1 MMFDDD
7 LSGDASADRLAAL
20 RAMTP
25 AQIAGVLAAQPEVAA
40 AMAGKGLLLSAL
52 PRLPQ
57 DGRLTRLHLAAVLG
71 HPATVRIALQGI
83 GPAALR
89 LLMVCWVHD
98 GQLTEDDVIAEA
110 PTLDAPARAHARA
123 ELAERLLIDPGR
135 GYITP
140 RPGVLEQVPV
150 PGRSMRELID
160 NNMVTSEMLL
170 QRLTGLGVT
179 QPPSRKLERLR
190 LLMDIVGDREVL
202 AGLVGAMGR
211 AEAALLRRLSPDPQP
226 VELFG
231 ANPYLLEQL
240 RHQSRYERFAVT
252 TSRMSPDTLA
262 LHHLEALGLV
272 GVGPEHTCWVWLEA
286 WIALT
291 GRVFPTWPAPAVADL
306 APVMSGPAEHP
317 PVVGQLLAVVDQ
329 VRAEPIAGLK
339 TGGIGVKA
347 VRDLAKRL
355 ALPPRTVEVLVGLA
369 RRLHLV
375 DERTELVG
383 RGRAASWNYTY
394 VASPAAAAWA
404 ERPVLDR
411 WALVIDGW
419 MHARDLFDHRSVYT
433 ALNRRQVVADLL
445 ALPEGMGI
453 VERTAVDW
461 FGRKHVVAAHVDI
474 AELLSDLRLLGLV
487 PATGPFGLTNLARML
502 LVDPAAAHH
511 LLPDSVEHFVVQPDH
526 SVVAPPNL
534 DANVL
539 ARLERLAVL
548 HSSGSAKVYRL
559 DETRIGLDLAA
570 GETADAICAF
580 LAEHSS
586 VPVAPA
592 VDQFVRDVERRRG
605 GLTVSAAT
613 TVLTA
618 HDTLG
623 LAEAIKVKAARLT
636 LIAPTV
642 AVSDLPPAKV
652 LAALRAKGLAPRA
665 VTPAAPGAP
674 SASAVQAMSG
684 AQVTVAAVEPVPVV
698 IHPGPA
704 QLLAKVAL
712 S

>member
-1 MMFDDD
+1 M
-7 LSGDASADRLAAL
+7 G
-20 RAMTP
+20 
-25 AQIAGVLAAQPEVAA
+25 
-40 AMAGKGLLLSAL
+40 
-52 PRLPQ
+52 
-57 DGRLTRLHLAAVLG
+57 
-71 HPATVRIALQGI
+71 
-83 GPAALR
+83 
-89 LLMVCWVHD
+89 
-98 GQLTEDDVIAEA
+98 A
-110 PTLDAPARAHARA
+110 P
-123 ELAERLLIDPGR
+123 
-135 GYITP
+135 
-140 RPGVLEQVPV
+140 
-150 PGRSMRELID
+150 
-160 NNMVTSEMLL
+160 
-170 QRLTGLGVT
+170 
-179 QPPSRKLERLR
+179 
-190 LLMDIVGDREVL
+190 
-202 AGLVGAMGR
+202 
-211 AEAALLRRLSPDPQP
+211 EAALLRRLSPDPLPLEQ
-226 VELFG
+226 FG
-231 ANPYLLEQL
+231 TNYYLLDQL

-262 LHHLEALGLV
+262 MHHLEALGLI
-272 GVGPEHTCWVWLEA
+272 GVSPEHTCWVWLEA

-291 GRVFPTWPAPAVADL
+291 GRVFPTWPSPAVTEPV
-306 APVMSGPAEHP
+306 PVMAAGVEHP
-317 PVVGQLLAVVDQ
+317 TVVGQLLAVVDQ
-329 VRAEPIAGLK
+329 VRAEPLAGLK
-339 TGGIGVKA
+339 TGGVGVK
-347 VRDLAKRL
+347 VGRDLAKRL

-394 VASPAAAAWA
+394 VASPTSAAWS

-411 WALVIDGW
+411 WALIVDGW
-419 MHARDLFDHRSVYT
+419 IHGRDLFDHRSVYV
-433 ALNRRQVVADLL
+433 ALNRRQIVADLL
-445 ALPEGMGI
+445 ALPDGMGI
-453 VERTAVDW
+453 AERAAGDW
-461 FGRKHVVAAHVDI
+461 FGRKHVVAAHVDVD
-474 AELLSDLRLLGLV
+474 ELLSDLRLLGLV
-487 PATGPFGLTNLARML
+487 PPTGAFGLTNLARAV
-502 LVDPAAAHH
+502 LVDPTAAHH
-511 LLPDSVEHFVVQPDH
+511 LLPDSVGHFVVQPDH

-559 DETRIGLDLAA
+559 DDTRIGLDLAA

-592 VDQFVRDVERRRG
+592 VEQFVRDVERRRG
-605 GLTVSAAT
+605 GLTVGSAS

-665 VTPAAPGAP
+665 AIPAAP
-674 SASAVQAMSG
+674 
-684 AQVTVAAVEPVPVV
+684 AALTHAAARTGGDPTTGNAAAEPVPVV
-698 IHPGPA
+698 IHPGTT
-704 QLLAKVAL
+704 QLLAKVEL